1 LFCRGFRTLG
11 AKTFGKTVNRKEK
24 VMTQT
29 EFKKSGWSK
38 EFAQFDEAELATI
51 LLCVKS
57 LCEIG
62 CWTDLV
68 HYCAYRIEESIEEAA
83 LEELDED
90 SAVVH

>member
-1 LFCRGFRTLG
+1 
-11 AKTFGKTVNRKEK
+11 
-24 VMTQT
+24 MTIT
-29 EFKKSGWSK
+29 EFRKSGWAK

-62 CWTDLV
+62 CWSELV
-68 HYCAYRIEESIEEAA
+68 HYCAYRIEESMEETL
-83 LEELDED
+83 LEDLNED

>member
-1 LFCRGFRTLG
+1 
-11 AKTFGKTVNRKEK
+11 
-24 VMTQT
+24 MTQT
-29 EFKKSGWSK
+29 EFKKSGWAK

-62 CWTDLV
+62 CWSDLV
-68 HYCAYRIEESIEEAA
+68 RYCAYRIEESMDETLLEA
-83 LEELDED
+83 LDED

>member
-1 LFCRGFRTLG
+1 MG
-11 AKTFGKTVNRKEK
+11 
-24 VMTQT
+24 MTIT
-29 EFKKSGWSK
+29 EFIKSGWAK
-38 EFAQFDEAELATI
+38 EFAQFDEAELATL

-62 CWTDLV
+62 CWTELV
-68 HYCAYRIEESIEEAA
+68 HYCAYRIEESLEETA